1 MVTAKQIKQTRDRM
15 GESHGEF
22 AKRFGISRPALINWE
37 KGNLPKYPPTV
48 EHIERVLA
56 DMAFE
61 FARRQRGDS

>member
-1 MVTAKQIKQTRDRM
+1 MVTAKLIRQARDKM
-15 GESHGEF
+15 GESPGEF

-56 DMAFE
+56 NMAFE
-61 FARRQRGDS
+61 FARRK